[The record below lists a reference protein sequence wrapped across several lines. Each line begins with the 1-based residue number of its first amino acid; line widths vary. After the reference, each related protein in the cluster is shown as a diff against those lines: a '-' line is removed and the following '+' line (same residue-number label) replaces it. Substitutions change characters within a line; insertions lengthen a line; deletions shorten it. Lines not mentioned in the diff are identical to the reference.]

1 MHCYGNNIPGFCE
14 NSTPLWLRGQDALLI
29 ILGLPDGATL
39 HAIVWSPPATF
50 TVVTFWLHVLSSIS
64 PVWKFWDDCKQ
75 FHARWLDLNLNLDSC
90 EIRECY
96 CHNSVFFWK
105 NAHSFQK
112 NAKEC
117 NFLLGFTSHKKF
129 KKKTLSSLKDC
140 KRMLHAE
147 CKRTQCPTLRK
158 MTPIKYQQNLSND
171 TKNSF

>member
-14 NSTPLWLRGQDALLI
+14 NSTPLWLRGQDAFLI

-75 FHARWLDLNLNLDSC
+75 FHARWLDLNLDLDSC
-90 EIRECY
+90 EIHECY
-96 CHNSVFFWK
+96 CHNSAFFWK

-117 NFLLGFTSHKKF
+117 NFLLGFTSHEKFNKKNFVFF
-129 KKKTLSSLKDC
+129 KRLQKNVACWMQKNAVPNPEK
-140 KRMLHAE
+140 
-147 CKRTQCPTLRK
+147 
-158 MTPIKYQQNLSND
+158 ND
-171 TKNSF
+171 TNNISTKSFEWH